1 MTELIHTMFGCLQ
14 SLLSPLLSQN
24 GPSYSEQGSQF
35 SGLKVISTLHLIAK
49 RCCSSFCATFPCRR
63 KKMRGKLNT
72 NQKVDEPLVETCL
85 QITLSTISNHIREDP
100 PPPSFQEDMMHFFCH
115 YAIFFL
121 DWK

>member
-49 RCCSSFCATFPCRR
+49 SAAHHSAPHF
-63 KKMRGKLNT
+63 L
-72 NQKVDEPLVETCL
+72 VDE
-85 QITLSTISNHIREDP
+85 
-100 PPPSFQEDMMHFFCH
+100 
-115 YAIFFL
+115 
-121 DWK
+121 KK